1 MAVAGAWSKQ
11 HLMLSR
17 HSMVFG
23 EGHWKLSFFT
33 NAFVSLLKAILRTLD
48 WPNVELTHTIKR
60 IYLICLLIRR
70 HEPNENK
77 KSINELNIVH
87 VMSSCLCSHWLMVYN
102 TDVHVAEDMIVW
114 PHTNHTYTHTASHN
128 CIQFWC
134 FNYRVQYAAVLFP
147 LIRHCPHLSWLIR
160 DILHLYFAAPTKS
173 PWPAANFI
181 IATAI
186 LMQIICSITVSITSA
201 SADPASI
208 NSINTNGNNKSGQF
222 GPRTNCSMSEFTC
235 TNTRCVPLNKYCD
248 KVNDCGDSSDEP
260 RFCTSKIYIYSYIAS
275 YAFFFVFLSLFL
287 CFVCSFVIFSELW
300 LL

>member
-1 MAVAGAWSKQ
+1 
-11 HLMLSR
+11 MLSR
-17 HSMVFG
+17 LSMVFG
-23 EGHWKLSFFT
+23 EGR
-33 NAFVSLLKAILRTLD
+33 RTLE

-134 FNYRVQYAAVLFP
+134 SNYRVQYAAVLFP

-160 DILHLYFAAPTKS
+160 DICICILQHQRNHRGQPPISLLQRPYWCKSFA
-173 PWPAANFI
+173 
-181 IATAI
+181 
-186 LMQIICSITVSITSA
+186 
-201 SADPASI
+201 
-208 NSINTNGNNKSGQF
+208 
-222 GPRTNCSMSEFTC
+222 R
-235 TNTRCVPLNKYCD
+235 
-248 KVNDCGDSSDEP
+248 
-260 RFCTSKIYIYSYIAS
+260 
-275 YAFFFVFLSLFL
+275 
-287 CFVCSFVIFSELW
+287 
-300 LL
+300 